1 MEGLFAIFFLFGGP
15 VTYFILREYWRQK
28 HRHLELQ
35 KRTSTNPK
43 QLAALEEEKKQ
54 LEARIQ
60 NLESIVCS
68 VDFELN
74 QRLSRLAAA
83 QNGLTPPPK
92 QLGAGSP
99 SAPGVAAAVSGASV
113 RHASAEL
120 AVVAATGPTAVQ
132 TTEARTAYRLGV
144 LTGGQ
149 VVLGRYT
156 VEREIGRGGMGAVYV
171 ARDAKLGEKVALKVI
186 SSVYSGDPAE
196 AAERF
201 RHEVQAA
208 RMVTHANV
216 IRIHDLGEDGPL
228 LFLSMEYVDGETLWA
243 RVKQRGPL
251 AVPQAREILS
261 AIASGVAAAHA
272 AGVVHRDLKPQNV
285 LLGGG
290 GRVVKVIDFGL
301 AKSSFQAGATAT
313 GIIQG
318 TPEYMAP
325 EQVRGLACD
334 ARTDVYAL
342 GATAY
347 YALTG
352 RPPFLGDTP
361 IAIGFAQ
368 VHDKVRPPRELR
380 PEIPAALEAA
390 ILRALEKDPAARFSD
405 ADEWRKQLLA

>member
-1 MEGLFAIFFLFGGP
+1 MTWL
-15 VTYFILREYWRQK
+15 ILREYWRSKDRQLEIQ
-28 HRHLELQ
+28 HR
-35 KRTSTNPK
+35 TAPK
-43 QLAALEEEKKQ
+43 QLVALEEEKKQ

-83 QNGLTPPPK
+83 QSNASDSQK
-92 QLGAGSP
+92 QLPSRGSTSSP
-99 SAPGVAAAVSGASV
+99 GGSGVAVAVRSASAVQAA
-113 RHASAEL
+113 ASAE
-120 AVVAATGPTAVQ
+120 AVEATGPTAVLS
-132 TTEARTAYRLGV
+132 TEARTNYRLGV

-186 SSVYSGDPAE
+186 SSVYAGDPEDARD
-196 AAERF
+196 RF

-208 RMVTHANV
+208 RMVSHPNV

-228 LFLSMEYVDGETLWA
+228 LFLSMEYVDGETLWS
-243 RVKQRGPL
+243 RVKNKGPL
-251 AVPQAREILS
+251 PVAQAREVLC

-272 AGVVHRDLKPQNV
+272 VGVVHRDLKPQNV
-285 LLGGG
+285 LLGNG
-290 GRVVKVIDFGL
+290 GRIVKVIDFGL
-301 AKSSFQAGATAT
+301 AKSSFQAGQTAT

-325 EQVRGLACD
+325 EQVRGLMCD

-352 RPPFLGDTP
+352 RPPFMGDTP

-368 VHDKVRPPRELR
+368 VHDKARAPRELR
-380 PEIPAALEAA
+380 PEIPAPLEAA
-390 ILRALEKDPAARFSD
+390 IMRALDKDPAGRFTD
-405 ADEWRKQLLA
+405 AEEWRKTLTG